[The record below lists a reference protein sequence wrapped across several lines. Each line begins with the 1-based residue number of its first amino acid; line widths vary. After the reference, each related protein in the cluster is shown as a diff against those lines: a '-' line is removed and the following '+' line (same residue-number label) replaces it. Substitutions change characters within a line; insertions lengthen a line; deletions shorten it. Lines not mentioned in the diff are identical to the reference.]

1 VAFAVSAPV
10 DEEPLMALLP
20 DQAPDAVQA
29 VALVLDQLKVEV
41 LPLSMELGFAVRL
54 TVGAGVGEVTETV
67 AA

>member
-1 VAFAVSAPV
+1 V

-29 VALVLDQLKVEV
+29 VALVLDHIKVEV
-41 LPLSMELGFAVRL
+41 LPLSMELGLAARL